1 METELRQD
9 LSEANLTLIY
19 SGLDD
24 LQLTVHAFRLYCHLA
39 RRAGKT
45 TKTAWPSIASM
56 ARICRMNEDTVG
68 RALKELL
75 ERNTIVREERKGRSS
90 LYILTP
96 PSLWN
101 KVSEEDA
108 KCSKTSPKRGGTGKE
123 GVPPS
128 FRGDPPE
135 SRGYHPPESRGYE
148 GIPRKVLHEG
158 LAGGSAD
165 PPTTI
170 APEPVPQPAQKRPAR
185 RNLAFDTLAEI
196 DGTQAGGMTP
206 VEASRI
212 GKCLADIR
220 AAWPERLPEKPTP
233 DDRTAYEAR
242 LAEEIRRRADRYRQ
256 VMPHAQLTACALV
269 AHWGKC
275 QAARPLGIGTPLPTA
290 GGKWAL
296 PDGCDWRGLARTL
309 GIRIAFDTP
318 WHEVSHAHRAAI
330 LDAHA
335 SARLVS

>member
-1 METELRQD
+1 METDLHQD
-9 LSEANLTLIY
+9 LSESNMVFVPAD
-19 SGLDD
+19 LDD
-24 LQLTVHAFRLYCHLA
+24 AQLSVHAFRVYCHLA
-39 RRAGKT
+39 RRTLHSVADK
-45 TKTAWPSIASM
+45 WPSAPTIA
-56 ARICRMNEDTVG
+56 ATCRMNEDSVW
-68 RALKELL
+68 RALDELI
-75 ERNTIVREERKGRSS
+75 ERNMVRREPRPGTSS
-90 LYILTP
+90 RHILLK

-101 KVSEEDA
+101 KVVNSPSPET
-108 KCSKTSPKRGGTGKE
+108 KTRRKRGDGGKE
-123 GVPPS
+123 GTPENKGQGAAEN
-128 FRGDPPE
+128 RGQ
-135 SRGYHPPESRGYE
+135 GAAESRGYE
-148 GIPRKVLHEG
+148 GTPMKVLHEG